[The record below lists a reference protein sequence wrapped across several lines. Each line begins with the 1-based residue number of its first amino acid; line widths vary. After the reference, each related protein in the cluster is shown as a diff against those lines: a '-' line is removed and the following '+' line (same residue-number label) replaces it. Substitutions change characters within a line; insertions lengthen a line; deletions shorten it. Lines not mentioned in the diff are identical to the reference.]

1 MSGERTAV
9 VLAAA
14 YRCFTRHGIRRT
26 TMDDI
31 AAEAGM
37 SRAAVYQ
44 YVRSKDDA
52 FARLA
57 QAMFDASLA
66 QARHAAA
73 RPAGPAGV
81 AGRLHAVLAAK
92 LELVLGLW
100 RDSPH
105 HAGELLGESARVS
118 AAQEAAYQAGLRD
131 LLAGLVRAARAAG
144 ELPRG
149 GPPATAVADV
159 ALAFTRGLE
168 ADPTAPDAARTLL
181 RQGVRLLAA
190 GLRGAAPAGS
200 PAASAHPPAQPS
212 APSAPAQPSRRS
224 P

>member
-1 MSGERTAV
+1 MSGSVSSSGERAEA

-14 YRCFTRHGIRRT
+14 YRCFTRHGTRRT

-31 AAEAGM
+31 AAEAGI
-37 SRAAVYQ
+37 SRAAAYQ
-44 YVRSKDDA
+44 YVRGKDDA

-57 QAMFDASLA
+57 QAMFDRSLA
-66 QARHAAA
+66 QARAAAA
-73 RPAGPAGV
+73 RPPGPAGV
-81 AGRLHAVLAAK
+81 AERLHAVLATK

-105 HAGELLGESARVS
+105 HAGELLGEGARV
-118 AAQEAAYQAGLRD
+118 AAAPEAAYQAGLRD
-131 LLAGLVRAARAAG
+131 LLAGLVRAARTTG

-168 ADPTAPDAARTLL
+168 ADPTHPDATRALL
-181 RQGVRLLAA
+181 RHGVRLLAA
-190 GLRGAAPAGS
+190 GLLGAS
-200 PAASAHPPAQPS
+200 PPAQPS
-212 APSAPAQPSRRS
+212 RPSRRS
-224 P
+224 S

>member
-1 MSGERTAV
+1 
-9 VLAAA
+9 
-14 YRCFTRHGIRRT
+14 
-26 TMDDI
+26 MDDI

-44 YVRSKDDA
+44 YVRGKDDA

-57 QAMFDASLA
+57 QAMFDRSLA
-66 QARHAAA
+66 QARAAAA
-73 RPAGPAGV
+73 RPAGPAG
-81 AGRLHAVLAAK
+81 AAERLHAALAAK

-105 HAGELLGESARVS
+105 HAGELLGESARAC

-168 ADPTAPDAARTLL
+168 ADPTDPDAARALL
-181 RQGVRLLAA
+181 RHGVRLLAA
-190 GLRGAAPAGS
+190 GLRGAGPPAP
-200 PAASAHPPAQPS
+200 PAHP
-212 APSAPAQPSRRS
+212 PAQPSRRS